1 MNMVCLLQVFLIAS
15 VRQIICHT
23 LLTLS
28 ILEERPEG
36 IKIYTLST
44 TFFPPYQLLGS
55 SYLRVNEET
64 GNVYTTERMI
74 DRETLCPSQEGGYCT
89 ILVNALVGPEQELLK
104 ITIIVEDINDNAPY
118 FETNEIRLSIPEDA
132 SVGTRVLLDIKAQDE
147 DIGSN
152 AEIMYHLEGAEG
164 FFSVAQDSSALQL
177 IVERELDRETQS
189 EHCMVLVAVDSGSV
203 PLSATVSLVVTVLDV
218 DDQCPQFSPDNP
230 RTVSVPGG
238 VTRGTT
244 VAQVQAIDPDLGRNS
259 QITYSFS
266 LQISDRAK
274 ELFHLDSNTGRIIV
288 AMDIRLDSPEKHVLK
303 VVVNSPPCPVEQ
315 TQLTVYLQ
323 PVLSPEPTVEIKYVA
338 QYRNQTIILRENEP
352 PTLLALL
359 ELRDISSVQ
368 KILSFEGD
376 STAFSLKAQA
386 GSYLL
391 STSKPLDFELCSKYL
406 VTVVISEAQGKCV
419 HARKEIKVVVE
430 DVNDNAPQFEKTY
443 YQVEIEENN
452 KPAFSLVQVSASD
465 ADSQLYGKVS
475 YRLINNNPAIFNIDE
490 VTGVVSVLEPLD
502 REKQREYSLTVLARD
517 NGSPSLEA
525 FSSVFIKVLDQNDNQ
540 PMFVTPHF
548 IFFISEGISRLAQ
561 VGKIGIVDADE
572 GDNGKV
578 VDVQVLDK
586 HVPFAM
592 DLSQSTL
599 RCIGEVDREKHEH
612 YEMRLLA
619 IDGGSP
625 QRSSTASVTV
635 FVEDVNDNQPQV
647 LLPSSNLSCLT
658 ISPNTKA
665 GSIITKI
672 YAIDRDSGL
681 NSDITYQIIAR
692 EPINPS
698 PFQIDPHSGNIT
710 VVQQLVGRDYGMH
723 HLLIRV
729 SDRGKPAPLQA
740 TVWVNVMVNEISK
753 QCHLTTVPQ
762 YFPLTSESPLPNPK
776 SYSLTE
782 SCTELPWLL
791 LLCGLGMM
799 VFSVCMFLVTVIIF
813 LRQKRL
819 MRKKTP
825 RRDHTKEDELEHEL
839 EYFN

>member
-1 MNMVCLLQVFLIAS
+1 MNMVCLLQMVFLIAS

-28 ILEERPEG
+28 TLEERQEG
-36 IKIYTLST
+36 IKIGTLGTAYS
-44 TFFPPYQLLGS
+44 PPYQLLGN
-55 SYLRVNEET
+55 SYLRVSEET
-64 GNVYTTERMI
+64 GDMYTTERMI

-89 ILVNALVGPEQELLK
+89 ISADALVGPDQELLK

-118 FETNEIRLSIPEDA
+118 FETNEIRLRIPEDA
-132 SVGTRVLLDIKAQDE
+132 NVGTKVQLDVNAQDK

-152 AEIMYHLEGAEG
+152 ARIMYHLKGAEG
-164 FFSVAQDSSALQL
+164 FFSVTQDRSALEL
-177 IVERELDRETQS
+177 IVERELDRETQN

-218 DDQCPQFSPDNP
+218 DDQCPQFSPDNLQ
-230 RTVSVPGG
+230 TVSVPGG
-238 VTRGTT
+238 ATRGTT
-244 VAQVQAIDPDLGRNS
+244 VAQVHAIDPDLGSNS
-259 QITYSFS
+259 HITYTFS

-274 ELFHLDSNTGRIIV
+274 ELFHLDRNTGRISIT
-288 AMDIRLDSPEKHVLK
+288 MDIRLDRMEEHVLK

-315 TQLTVYLQ
+315 TQLTVHLQ
-323 PVLSPEPTVEIKYVA
+323 PLLSPEPNVEIKYVA

-359 ELRDISSVQ
+359 ELRDISGVQ
-368 KILSFEGD
+368 KILSLED
-376 STAFSLKAQA
+376 RTLFSLKAQA

-391 STSKPLDFELCSKYL
+391 SSSKSLDFELCSKYL
-406 VTVVISEAQGKCV
+406 VTVVISEAPGKHV
-419 HARKEIKVVVE
+419 HARKEIKVEVE
-430 DVNDNAPQFEKTY
+430 DVNDNAPLFKENF

-452 KPAFSLVQVSASD
+452 KSNISLVQVSASD
-465 ADSQLYGKVS
+465 ADSHLYGKVS
-475 YRLINNNPAIFNIDE
+475 YRLINNNPALFSIDE

-502 REKQREYSLTVLARD
+502 REKHGEYSLTLLARD
-517 NGSPSLEA
+517 NGSPPLEA
-525 FSSVFIKVLDQNDNQ
+525 FSSLSIKVLDQNDNQ
-540 PMFVTPHF
+540 PTFVTSHF
-548 IFFISEGISRLAQ
+548 IFFIPEDIPHLAQ

-586 HVPFAM
+586 HVPFAI
-592 DLSQSTL
+592 DLSQSAL
-599 RCIGEVDREKHEH
+599 RCTGEVDREKHEH
-612 YEMRLLA
+612 YELRLLA
-619 IDGGSP
+619 LDGGSP

-658 ISPNTKA
+658 ISPNTRA

-692 EPINPS
+692 VPINPS

-710 VVQQLVGRDYGMH
+710 LVQQLVGRDYSMH

-740 TVWVNVMVNEISK
+740 SVWVNVLVNEMPK
-753 QCHLTTVPQ
+753 QCHLTTVPPH
-762 YFPLTSESPLPNPK
+762 FPLASEPPLTPK
-776 SYSLTE
+776 PYNLTE

-799 VFSVCMFLVTVIIF
+799 FFSVCMFLATVIVV
-813 LRQKRL
+813 LRHKKMMREGTQK
-819 MRKKTP
+819 
-825 RRDHTKEDELEHEL
+825 RDHTKEHEL
-839 EYFN
+839 EYLN

>member
-1 MNMVCLLQVFLIAS
+1 MAS

-28 ILEERPEG
+28 TLEEQPEG
-36 IKIYTLST
+36 IKIGTLST
-44 TFFPPYQLLGS
+44 AYSPPYKLLGR

-64 GNVYTTERMI
+64 GDVYTTEQRI
-74 DRETLCPSQEGGYCT
+74 DRETLCPSQESGYCT
-89 ILVNALVGPEQELLK
+89 TSADALVGPEQELMK

-118 FETNEIRLSIPEDA
+118 FERNEIRLRIPEDA
-132 SVGTRVLLDIKAQDE
+132 SVGTRVLLDDKAQDK

-152 AEIMYHLEGAEG
+152 AEIIYHLEGTEG
-164 FFSVAQDSSALQL
+164 FFSVAQDSSTLEL
-177 IVERELDRETQS
+177 IVERELDRETQN
-189 EHCMVLVAVDSGSV
+189 EHCMVLVAVDSGSA
-203 PLSATVSLVVTVLDV
+203 PLSAMVSFVVTVLDV

-238 VTRGTT
+238 ATRGTT
-244 VAQVQAIDPDLGRNS
+244 VAQVQAMDPDLGSNS
-259 QITYSFS
+259 QITYYFS
-266 LQISDRAK
+266 PQISHRAK
-274 ELFHLDSNTGRIIV
+274 ELFHLDRNTGRISID
-288 AMDIRLDSPEKHVLK
+288 MDMRLDSLEEHVLK

-315 TQLTVYLQ
+315 TQVTVYLQ
-323 PVLSPEPTVEIKYVA
+323 PVLSLEPTVEIKYVA
-338 QYRNQTIILRENEP
+338 QYRNQTIILQENEP

-368 KILSFEGD
+368 KVLSLEED
-376 STAFSLKAQA
+376 STAFTLKAQA
-386 GSYLL
+386 GNYLL

-406 VTVVISEAQGKCV
+406 VTVVISEAQGKRV
-419 HARKEIKVVVE
+419 HARKEINVVVE
-430 DVNDNAPQFEKTY
+430 DVNDNAPQFEETY

-452 KPAFSLVQVSASD
+452 KPGISLVQVSASD

-475 YRLINNNPAIFNIDE
+475 YRLIHNTPAFFNIDE
-490 VTGVVSVLEPLD
+490 VTGVVSVSEPLD
-502 REKQREYSLTVLARD
+502 REQQGEYILTVLARD
-517 NGSPSLEA
+517 NGSPPLEA
-525 FSSVFIKVLDQNDNQ
+525 FSSVSIKVLDQNDNQ
-540 PMFVTPHF
+540 PTFVTPHF
-548 IFFISEGISRLAQ
+548 IFFISEGIPRLAQ
-561 VGKIGIVDADE
+561 VGKIGIMDADE

-578 VDVQVLDK
+578 VDVQILDK

-592 DLSQSTL
+592 DLSQSALCCT
-599 RCIGEVDREKHEH
+599 GEVDREKHEH
-612 YEMRLLA
+612 YELLLLA

-658 ISPNTKA
+658 ISPSTRA

-672 YAIDRDSGL
+672 YAIDHDSGM
-681 NSDITYQIIAR
+681 NSDITYHIIAR

-710 VVQQLVGRDYGMH
+710 LVQQLVGRDYGMH

-740 TVWVNVMVNEISK
+740 TVWVNVLVSEMSM
-753 QCHLTTVPQ
+753 QCHLTTVPS
-762 YFPLTSESPLPNPK
+762 YFPPASEVPLPPK
-776 SYSLTE
+776 PYSLAE
-782 SCTELPWLL
+782 SCTELPWHL

-799 VFSVCMFLVTVIIF
+799 VFSVCMFLGTVIICM
-813 LRQKRL
+813 RQKHL
-819 MRKKTP
+819 MRKRTRK
-825 RRDHTKEDELEHEL
+825 RDHTKEHEL
-839 EYFN
+839 KILN

>member
-1 MNMVCLLQVFLIAS
+1 MNMACLLQVLLMAS

-28 ILEERPEG
+28 TLEERPEG
-36 IKIYTLST
+36 IKIGTLST
-44 TFFPPYQLLGS
+44 AYSPPYQLLGS

-64 GNVYTTERMI
+64 GDVYTTEQMI
-74 DRETLCPSQEGGYCT
+74 DRETLCPSQDGGYCT
-89 ILVNALVGPEQELLK
+89 ISAVALVGPEKELMK

-118 FETNEIRLSIPEDA
+118 FETNEIRLRIPEDA
-132 SVGTRVLLDIKAQDE
+132 SVGTRVLLDDKALDK

-152 AEIMYHLEGAEG
+152 AEIRYHLEGAEG
-164 FFSVAQDSSALQL
+164 FFSVAQDSSALEL
-177 IVERELDRETQS
+177 IVERELDRETQN
-189 EHCMVLVAVDSGSV
+189 EHCMVLAAVDSGSV
-203 PLSATVSLVVTVLDV
+203 PLSAMVSFVVAVLDV

-230 RTVSVPGG
+230 HTVSVPGG
-238 VTRGTT
+238 ATRGTT
-244 VAQVQAIDPDLGRNS
+244 VAQVQAIDPDLGSNS

-266 LQISDRAK
+266 VQISDRAK
-274 ELFHLDSNTGRIIV
+274 ELFHLDRNTGRISI
-288 AMDIRLDSPEKHVLK
+288 AMDMRLDSLEEHVLK
-303 VVVNSPPCPVEQ
+303 VVANSPPCPVEQ
-315 TQLTVYLQ
+315 TQVTVYLQ
-323 PVLSPEPTVEIKYVA
+323 PVLSPEPAVEIKYVA

-368 KILSFEGD
+368 RVLSLEED
-376 STAFSLKAQA
+376 SSAFTLKAQA
-386 GSYLL
+386 GNYLL

-406 VTVVISEAQGKCV
+406 VTVVISEAQGKRV

-430 DVNDNAPQFEKTY
+430 DVNDNTPQFEKTS

-452 KPAFSLVQVSASD
+452 KPGIPLVQVIASD
-465 ADSQLYGKVS
+465 ADSELYGKVS
-475 YRLINNNPAIFNIDE
+475 YRLIHNTPAIFSIDE
-490 VTGVVSVLEPLD
+490 VTGVVSVLKLLD
-502 REKQREYSLTVLARD
+502 REQQGEYILTVLARD
-517 NGSPSLEA
+517 NGSPPLEA
-525 FSSVFIKVLDQNDNQ
+525 FSSVSIKVLDQNDNQ
-540 PMFVTPHF
+540 PTFVTPRF
-548 IFFISEGISRLAQ
+548 IFFISEGTPHLAQ

-592 DLSQSTL
+592 DLSQSAL
-599 RCIGEVDREKHEH
+599 RCTGEVDREKHEH
-612 YEMRLLA
+612 YELLLLA

-658 ISPNTKA
+658 IPPNTRA

-672 YAIDRDSGL
+672 YAIDRDSGM
-681 NSDITYQIIAR
+681 NSDITYHIIAR

-710 VVQQLVGRDYGMH
+710 LVQQLVGRDYGMH

-740 TVWVNVMVNEISK
+740 TVWVNVLVNEISK
-753 QCHLTTVPQ
+753 QCHLTTVPP
-762 YFPLTSESPLPNPK
+762 YFPAASEPPLPPK
-776 SYSLTE
+776 PYNLTE

-799 VFSVCMFLVTVIIF
+799 VFSVCMFLGTVIICMK
-813 LRQKRL
+813 QKNL
-819 MRKKTP
+819 TRKRTRK
-825 RRDHTKEDELEHEL
+825 RDHTKEHEL
-839 EYFN
+839 KHLN